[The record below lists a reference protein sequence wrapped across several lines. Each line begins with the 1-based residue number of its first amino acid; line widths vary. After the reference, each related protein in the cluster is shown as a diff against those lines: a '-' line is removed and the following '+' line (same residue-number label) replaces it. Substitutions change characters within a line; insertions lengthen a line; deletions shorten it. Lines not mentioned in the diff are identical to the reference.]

1 MGWAIHILLCTVSNE
16 SPEKIV
22 HAGQAAGVGLDEM
35 KMCPLAHEFDYQIH
49 DAIANM
55 RRLDGS
61 LPPHSE
67 HGRSVDFFTN
77 KGKRKY
83 WVKAN
88 TPVFGYMFFYTL
100 DKVVCP
106 FLADAFGQTIWHP
119 HTFAEL

>member
-1 MGWAIHILLCTVSNE
+1 M
-16 SPEKIV
+16 
-22 HAGQAAGVGLDEM
+22 QAREQGSGLDEMM

-61 LPPHSE
+61 LQPHSE
-67 HGRSVDFFTN
+67 HGRSVDFFTE

-119 HTFAEL
+119 RTIAELEKLLDAKIPV